1 MLRTHTCGQLNLSDV
16 GKKVT
21 LAGWIVSLRDHG
33 NLIFFDLRDRYGIT
47 QVVCNLPELAAELL
61 ELVSKV
67 RQEFVVQISGN
78 VVARSPETVNPKIST
93 GSIEVVLEDMKI
105 LNISDVLPFE
115 IQESKKIGENIRL
128 KYRYLDLRR
137 DQLKKNI
144 IFRAEFT
151 QKMRE
156 FFSSEDFV
164 EIETPILTK
173 STPEGARDF
182 LVPSRLNPGN
192 FYALPQSPQLFKQIL
207 MISGFDRYYQIARC
221 FRDEDLRSDR
231 QLEFTQVDIEMSF
244 IEEQDIMDISERLI
258 KYAVEKTSD
267 TKIDIPFPVLTY
279 KETIEKYG
287 TDKPDLRF
295 EMEIIDLSECL
306 SNSGSTIIESVLQ
319 SGGRVKGLIIESGE
333 SISVKDVD
341 NFNEFVKQKG
351 GKGIGW
357 IRFKENEIVS
367 PVKKSLKE
375 ETIQKL
381 RQSLKIAPGSLLLF
395 LGGETSWVCGILG
408 EIRIEIAKKL
418 NLTGEGIFRF
428 LWVVD
433 FPLFEMNPDEG
444 RIQCVHHPFTSPKH
458 QDLDILD
465 KEPLRVRSRA
475 YDLVLN
481 GIEIGGGSIRIH
493 QKKLQEKIFSLLGMK
508 PEEYN
513 ERFGFLLEALGYGAP
528 PHGGLAF
535 GLDRLVMILRNE
547 DSIRETI
554 AFPKT
559 QKGICLLSG
568 APSFV
573 DKKQISDLHIK
584 IDFEPK

>member
-47 QVVCNLPELAAELL
+47 QVVCNLPELAPELL

>member
-47 QVVCNLPELAAELL
+47 QVVCNLPELAPELL

-367 PVKKSLKE
+367 PIKKSLKE

-465 KEPLRVRSRA
+465 KEPLRGRSRA

-481 GIEIGGGSIRIH
+481 AIEIGGGSIRIH